1 MSDCEKRTLIE
12 ECEEL
17 RRLCL
22 ILFAPVLRLAVWLLD
37 RLVGVLARLGIDER
51 EDVL

>member
-1 MSDCEKRTLIE
+1 MSKKTLVE

-22 ILFAPVLRLAVWLLD
+22 VLFAPVLRLATWLLD
-37 RLVGVLARLGIDER
+37 RLVEVLARFGIEERDES
-51 EDVL
+51 